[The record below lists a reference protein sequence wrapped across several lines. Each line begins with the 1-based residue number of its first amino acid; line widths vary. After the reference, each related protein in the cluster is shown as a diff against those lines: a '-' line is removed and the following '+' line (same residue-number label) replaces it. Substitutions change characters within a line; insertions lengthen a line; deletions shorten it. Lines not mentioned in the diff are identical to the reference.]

1 MKVLKHGKFF
11 ELGPTKCLHCDC
23 LFTFSKHEVV
33 SSFNR
38 EEGYDELYYV
48 RIDQDS
54 FVIEPWK
61 MEEEEGGDS
70 GEV

>member
-23 LFTFSKHEVV
+23 LFTFSKHEVI

-38 EEGYDELYYV
+38 EEGYDEHYV
-48 RIDQDS
+48 TCPECKSSVYLTEKELCD
-54 FVIEPWK
+54 
-61 MEEEEGGDS
+61 MLG
-70 GEV
+70 